1 MKHILSKQIFGM
13 GLRYLCAIVALLFIV
28 GIGKVR
34 AYTLNYPF
42 IYFNNSQGWNQVMF
56 LYGHNSSSKAD
67 NMTQISNTN
76 LWFVKCSE
84 NWGTELS
91 NLGFGF
97 ANTNNWGYESS
108 IGFTTRWGY
117 LDNQSI
123 AHTGYIKDNS
133 NAELDYNTYYFT
145 SSGSN
150 NLVVSKKADNGNW
163 CENTLPEYSAY
174 LKIKKSEDG
183 GSTYPTTISSG
194 TWPGSFTL
202 QGTKIKRNGDKDSN
216 ATPYGS
222 RTGSE
227 AASATTSGA
236 QATYDNVIIT
246 GLVTMT
252 HNATTDDA
260 YEFTGWGT
268 GDSPIATESS
278 YEYNMPANDQ
288 TYYAFFKR
296 KQFTITFEPKGTYG
310 TSSVAATISSTPLT
324 SGNSYNYGSNITFTA
339 TPATGYKIEGWYS
352 DASCETSLENG
363 TNLTYS
369 VNNLTEAKSVYVK
382 FAPKQAAITFSQSG
396 EGYASGTPAGNTATF
411 GANMISITPPI
422 ANTGYTF
429 QGYFDGEHGT
439 GTQYYKSD
447 GTSKRTWNKDTED
460 GVTLYAY
467 FHKAEITSLSFNPIT
482 TGTHQKVVV
491 TPTVA
496 PTPEGTVYTCWKLF
510 YDNECTRELDTVTFH
525 SNPSTG
531 VNDVY
536 FYTPGATGAYY
547 IRAILRTSN
556 SCESAGLDT
565 IVRQYAVASEHTV
578 TIQYKCGEISIHTPS
593 TVTIE
598 AGGTKGVNAYTGD
611 DVFGYQFTNWTISD
625 DSGVTT
631 ENALTNSEITIS
643 AIMNGTII
651 ANYSKKNIIYFKDNL
666 GWTNPEDEDAHI
678 YVHLKS
684 ASEWNSERGTGNK
697 YNYYSRNNQMSR
709 VPNSLDIFYYEYGG
723 GSISKY
729 ISFTQYSYDDYE
741 SFEGTIENPA
751 EVVYVTNPYT
761 KSSDDLANYGFDA
774 RTPLFVPLDKS
785 TYGGQLWNNSKAK
798 YFNRGYW
805 VNYVGDSTGYVLEVY
820 NSDGSTLRQSKPFSS
835 ADGFMSMSTSVDLEA
850 GKTYK
855 LCLKRG
861 SISYGNTGTM
871 TFNDCGVTTGWEFKP
886 DVQKCGITTTA
897 AGNYTFLLTYS
908 ANGEGIHAIRI
919 GVIYPAAV
927 GDYRMAYTD
936 NATWTQENGTHS
948 ASWIH
953 PSRTITKRDD
963 RRDTVSFYIN
973 KDANPQIK
981 IQSISGV
988 NPVSWANV
996 TEFVNIPDTIKSKG
1010 TGVYN
1015 FILKQEGGSISIEK
1029 IEPYIGNYYIRV
1041 DCAGSTKWSDYKV
1054 ADHMVTYS
1062 DYAANK
1068 TGSDYTHYYMKFVK
1082 ANDAYKNVKF
1092 VIANDYSPCISDT
1105 LVQQTSDVSVSPS
1118 YTHVNAS
1125 GVLQHNANIRFM
1137 WDSRTNRLKRAYL
1150 AEGQSSGSHFLVL
1163 QGQYNNIFYKEGNNV
1178 RLVSANNNGV
1188 ENDAIQFTDN
1198 QNWVYEA
1205 TVKAKPG
1212 GRVKLYARYGDDPN
1226 YTYHY
1231 FYGDNDASFE
1241 DSHAVVLISGSG
1253 DPELIR
1259 AIYDFKTDRL
1269 LAAWIP
1275 SGTIGNGETK
1285 EINAD
1290 IMLVRKHQES
1300 GQQVNLLGTGKITT
1314 NKKVYAVMQFNK
1326 YELNNLEK
1334 TGSHNPL
1341 SPGNQKSSFERHNYF
1356 ISFPFD
1362 VKLGE
1367 IFGFGQVGVH
1377 WRIMYYDG
1385 LGRAQ
1390 EGFFAERTTNWF
1402 MIDDTDSI
1410 LHANQGY
1417 MLQLSPSAVSAS
1429 NGTTWANNLE
1439 QIELYFPSLNSISSI
1454 ELENETIPAL
1464 GEEYK
1469 CTKDLSSLYDGNQEA
1484 NRTIKDSYWRCIGV
1498 PGFTSYEAN
1507 ADTWTNFDWRTDG
1520 LPYIYEWVKT
1530 DNSLRVIS
1538 SNTFTFQPMHAYLV
1552 QNKNAI
1558 IWTSVAKPVAAIVAR
1573 KGLGTNETYEFRL
1586 EISQST
1592 TLHDQT
1598 YIRLTNQDGV
1608 TANFDFGQ
1616 DLSKELNS
1624 GKNNIYTFI
1633 GYEKAAA
1640 NSLSLS
1646 NQTTQV
1652 AVGVQIAEDGNY
1664 TFAIPDGTNGIGVT
1678 LIDNETGTRT
1688 NLSAID
1694 YNVNLSA
1701 GTYDNRFTLEIS
1713 AVDQT
1718 PTNIEESTSEE
1729 AKTAGARKLLIDGVL
1744 YIVRDGKIYDA
1755 RGVRIE

>member
-1 MKHILSKQIFGM
+1 MQNNIS
-13 GLRYLCAIVALLFIV
+13 LCKLFIAFFALFTLGV
-28 GIGKVR
+28 GEVKAWQIKANQTV
-34 AYTLNYPF
+34 Y
-42 IYFNNSQGWNQVMF
+42 YFEYNSWGAVNFHVWGSDWSNN
-56 LYGHNSSSKAD
+56 HT
-67 NMTQISNTN
+67 MTQIGSTPYYYYTQGG
-76 LWFVKCSE
+76 S
-84 NWGTELS
+84 
-91 NLGFGF
+91 
-97 ANTNNWGYESS
+97 
-108 IGFTTRWGY
+108 
-117 LDNQSI
+117 
-123 AHTGYIKDNS
+123 
-133 NAELDYNTYYFT
+133 DYNSISGFLFQKAKNDGTNKT
-145 SSGSN
+145 SDLGYD
-150 NLVVSKKADNGNW
+150 VTDHTVFVDN
-163 CENTLPEYSAY
+163 TKY
-174 LKIKKSEDG
+174 G
-183 GSTYPTTISSG
+183 GM
-194 TWPGSFTL
+194 
-202 QGTKIKRNGDKDSN
+202 KR
-216 ATPYGS
+216 
-222 RTGSE
+222 
-227 AASATTSGA
+227 ATTSTTLYFDNTIFGYSTIYFRSGGSGFSIA
-236 QATYDNVIIT
+236 NVMTKVPGTANLYKVSVPQYLPFDAYCFANNCAYTGKNSVYTVDVADNTYDVTKSTVHVKSDIT
-246 GLVTMT
+246 GELTYCYSSDGDLTDGCQYYNFSTFSGHTRRVTISDYSHGT
-252 HNATTDDA
+252 VTAAYTDEDNSA
-260 YEFTGWGT
+260 KEKTSGSFDVAHTC
-268 GDSPIATESS
+268 
-278 YEYNMPANDQ
+278 NV
-288 TYYAFFKR
+288 
-296 KQFTITFEPKGTYG
+296 TITA
-310 TSSVAATISSTPLT
+310 V
-324 SGNSYNYGSNITFTA
+324 
-339 TPATGYKIEGWYS
+339 PATGYNLSSLTVGGDAFTSGNTKIIDATTTIAAVFSAKTTTITLDYSTSAAGYGTSGSQNSVTGTYDSAMPTITVSNLPKGATGWAFTGYYDSEGVKYYNA
-352 DASCETSLENG
+352 DGTS
-363 TNLTYS
+363 
-369 VNNLTEAKSVYVK
+369 AKTWDK
-382 FAPKQAAITFSQSG
+382 EDAAIT
-396 EGYASGTPAGNTATF
+396 
-411 GANMISITPPI
+411 
-422 ANTGYTF
+422 
-429 QGYFDGEHGT
+429 
-439 GTQYYKSD
+439 
-447 GTSKRTWNKDTED
+447 
-460 GVTLYAY
+460 LYARY
-467 FHKAEITSLSFNPIT
+467 QKAEITSLSFNPIT

-496 PTPEGTVYTCWKLF
+496 PTPEGTIYTCWKLF

-578 TIQYKCGEISIHTPS
+578 TVQYKCGDISIHTPS

-625 DSGVTT
+625 DSGVTI
-631 ENALTNSEITIS
+631 EEGELTDADITIS

-651 ANYSKKNIIYFKDNL
+651 ANYSKKKYVYLDASQTFGSDL
-666 GWTNPEDEDAHI
+666 WTNPYAYLYNSSGYWDNEKGAGATGANCIKKGAMTVVPGEAGLWYFDYSDVEGSFGYKLAFTEGDGMSHANFNGKEGI
-678 YVHLKS
+678 YRTDMNAGTPMFVPVVGQSKETKS
-684 ASEWNSERGTGNK
+684 WSGGSND
-697 YNYYSRNNQMSR
+697 YYS
-709 VPNSLDIFYYEYGG
+709 
-723 GSISKY
+723 K
-729 ISFTQYSYDDYE
+729 
-741 SFEGTIENPA
+741 
-751 EVVYVTNPYT
+751 
-761 KSSDDLANYGFDA
+761 
-774 RTPLFVPLDKS
+774 
-785 TYGGQLWNNSKAK
+785 
-798 YFNRGYW
+798 GYW
-805 VNYVGDSTGYVLEVY
+805 RAYEPSTGKTGYTLKVY
-820 NSDGSTLRQSKPFSS
+820 DRI
-835 ADGFMSMSTSVDLEA
+835 ADSGRKEMRSRAFTETSVEGKIFEAIVDLEA
-850 GKTYK
+850 NTTYGIK
-855 LCLKRG
+855 FIRDNDQNYTNVGQTMSNG
-861 SISYGNTGTM
+861 STM
-871 TFNDCGVTTGWEFKP
+871 TFAIQPSSYAAVSLTTNVAGDYIFTMA
-886 DVQKCGITTTA
+886 CTTS
-897 AGNYTFLLTYS
+897 GELTLH
-908 ANGEGIHAIRI
+908 IDF
-919 GVIYPAAV
+919 PAAV
-927 GDYRMAYTD
+927 GDYRVVYTD

-963 RRDTVSFYIN
+963 GRDTVSFYIN
-973 KDANPQIK
+973 KDASPRIK

-988 NPVSWANV
+988 NPVSWTNV

-1041 DCAGSTKWSDYKV
+1041 DCAGSTKWSDYK
-1054 ADHMVTYS
+1054 ATDHMMTYS

-1068 TGSDYTHYYMKFVK
+1068 TGSDYTHYYMKFVR
-1082 ANDAYKNVKF
+1082 ADGDYKNVKF

-1105 LVQQTSDVSVSPS
+1105 LIRQTSDETPN
-1118 YTHVNAS
+1118 HVDAS
-1125 GVLQHNANIRFM
+1125 GNLQVNANIRFM
-1137 WDSRTNRLKRAYL
+1137 WNSRTNSLKRAYL
-1150 AEGQSSGSHFLVL
+1150 AEGQNSGSHFLVL
-1163 QGQYNNIFYKEGNNV
+1163 QGQETYIYYREGNNV
-1178 RLVSANNNGV
+1178 RLISSNNNGV
-1188 ENDAIQFTDN
+1188 EDDAIQFTDN

-1205 TVKAKPG
+1205 TVKAKPN
-1212 GRVKLYARYGDDPN
+1212 GRMKLYAKYDEVD
-1226 YTYHY
+1226 YY
-1231 FYGDNDASFE
+1231 FYGDSESSFDDPHGVE
-1241 DSHAVVLISGSG
+1241 LISGSG
-1253 DPELIR
+1253 ENPELIR
-1259 AIYDFKTDRL
+1259 VLYDFKTDRL
-1269 LAAWIP
+1269 IAAWMPTDAEI
-1275 SGTIGNGETK
+1275 STVQT
-1285 EINAD
+1285 INAD

-1341 SPGNQKSSFERHNYF
+1341 SPGDQKSSFERHNYF

-1439 QIELYFPSLNSISSI
+1439 QIELYFPSMNTISSI
-1454 ELENETIPAL
+1454 ELKNETIPAL

-1507 ADTWTNFDWRTDG
+1507 AGTWTNFDWRTDG

-1586 EISQST
+1586 EINQST

-1624 GKNNIYTFI
+1624 GKTNIYTFI

-1729 AKTAGARKLLIDGVL
+1729 AKTIGTRKLLIDGVL
-1744 YIVRDGKIYDA
+1744 YIVRDGNIYDA